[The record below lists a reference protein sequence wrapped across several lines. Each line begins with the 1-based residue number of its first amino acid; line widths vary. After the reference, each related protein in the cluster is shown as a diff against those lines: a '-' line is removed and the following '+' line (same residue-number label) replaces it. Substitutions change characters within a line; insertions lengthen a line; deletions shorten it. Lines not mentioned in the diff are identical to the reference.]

1 MSYSASDLWR
11 VGFRGDPVA
20 FTPHELY
27 GGSYRFDDID
37 RRFRTL
43 YFAAEPETC
52 LREVLTDF
60 RSHAAAKRR
69 YLERFGPAAAE
80 DFAEH
85 EVTASWRS
93 QNVLVRVEIEMH
105 GPIID
110 LFDVGSARRSRS
122 GTSTYCAATAST
134 TSTCT
139 RSRPRGGRSR
149 RRSPATCSTRAR
161 RRSASRPPVTVMC
174 AWRCSKIEAHRPS
187 SATSSS

>member
-139 RSRPRGGRSR
+139 RSRPRGGSVRKTTSPTMAGVPRS
-149 RRSPATCSTRAR
+149 SNSAR
-161 RRSASRPPVTVMC
+161 HT
-174 AWRCSKIEAHRPS
+174 
-187 SATSSS
+187 